1 MYPVSNAFMAAVE
14 SNARKYYWHGTID
27 TIGGRHYTFTE
38 DDIVKGSGYITRQCC
53 GSNEIELGTVY
64 SAEMGITLFSD
75 IDRYT
80 LEDAV
85 VKLYFTLELADGSE
99 ETIPMGIFEVSEA
112 NRKINCLEL
121 KGYDYMLRFEKSF
134 SITDSSGTAYH
145 YLTTA
150 CAACD
155 VEFAHTKAQVDA
167 LPNGTMTLGVYTD
180 NDIETYRDLLYYT
193 SQVLGCLCQI
203 NREGKLELIYYG
215 DEPVADIPTRHR
227 YTSSYSDFVTRYTA
241 VSSTNMVSETSE
253 YYALEVDDGLT
264 MNLGVNPL
272 LQFGLKSTRE
282 KLLRNVLNCLAK
294 INYVPFDSTTIGNPA
309 FDPGDIVT
317 CSGGHADSSKI
328 SCITSITYNIGGKH
342 NLKCV
347 GKNPRLAHAKSKNEK
362 NIMGLLNQVEAG
374 KTVVYS
380 FMNASPL
387 TIGNA
392 PTEILDITFVAKE
405 ETSASFFAEILLTI
419 TAPEVIRTLEGTTT
433 TTDAEGNEV
442 TSAVSFSLT
451 EKQMPNLKV
460 IYELNDEEVETFYP
474 TQTCVDGKM
483 ILTLF
488 FPIPRVIANSENT
501 ITVLLEMDS
510 GSASIG
516 ASQIRAT
523 VSGQGLAAGVADW
536 NGRIKLEEVFS
547 PFGVSFFT
555 ATLKGMADSVVPT
568 QPDIMRLDYITAFP
582 YLSATFTPMEIVSI
596 NERVTV
602 DEVVKTFTVDK
613 EFLPA
618 YNEEFVNLTYLGVFS
633 RITSYTVESEVAEIS
648 SGSLEHLFVDTS
660 RYESVTSLGVRK
672 C

>member
-27 TIGGRHYTFTE
+27 TVGGRHYTFTE
-38 DDIVKGSGYITRQCC
+38 DNIVKGSGYITRQCC
-53 GSNEIELGTVY
+53 GSNEIEIGTVY

-85 VKLYFTLELADGSE
+85 VKLYFTLVLADGSE
-99 ETIPMGIFEVSEA
+99 ETVPMGVFEVSEA

-121 KGYDYMLRFEKSF
+121 KGYDYMLRFEKNF

-150 CAACD
+150 CAACG
-155 VEFAHTKAQVDA
+155 VEFAHTKAQIDA

-193 SQVLGCLCQI
+193 AQVLGCFCQI
-203 NREGKLELIYYG
+203 NREGKLELVYYG
-215 DEPVADIPTRHR
+215 TEPVADIPAQHR
-227 YTSSYSDFVTRYTA
+227 FTSSYSDFVTRYTA
-241 VSSTNMVSETSE
+241 VSSTNMVSETAE

-294 INYVPFDSTTIGNPA
+294 VHYVPFDSTTIGNPA
-309 FDPGDIVT
+309 FDPGDCIT
-317 CSGGHADSSKI
+317 CSGGHADNSKV

-362 NIMGLLNQVEAG
+362 NITGLLNQVEAG

-380 FMNASPL
+380 FMNVSPI
-387 TIGNA
+387 TIGTSA
-392 PTEILDITFVAKE
+392 TEILDITFVAKE
-405 ETSASFFAEILLTI
+405 ETSASFLAEILLTI
-419 TAPEVIRTLEGTTT
+419 NAPDEIRTIEGTTT
-433 TTDAEGNEV
+433 IKDAEGNDV
-442 TSAVSFSLT
+442 TTAVSFSVT
-451 EKQMPNLKV
+451 EKAKPNLKV
-460 IYELNDEEVETFYP
+460 IYEMNDEEVATFCP
-474 TQTCVDGKM
+474 TQTCLDGKM

-501 ITVLLEMDS
+501 ITVLLELDQ
-510 GSASIG
+510 GTASIG
-516 ASQIRAT
+516 ESQIRAT

-547 PFGVSFFT
+547 PFSVSFFT
-555 ATLKGMADSVVPT
+555 ATIKGMEDTLAIT
-568 QPDIMRLDYITAFP
+568 KPDLMDIGYLTAFP
-582 YLSATFTPMEIVSI
+582 YIAATFPTITVGSI
-596 NERVTV
+596 NERITV
-602 DEVVKTFTVDK
+602 DEVVKTFTVDQD
-613 EFLPA
+613 FVPQ
-618 YNEEFVNLTYLGVFS
+618 YNAEFVQVNYAGVFM
-633 RITSYTVESEVAEIS
+633 RITSYTTESEAAEIS
-648 SGSLEHLFVDTS
+648 NGSLEHLFVDTS
-660 RYESVTSLGVRK
+660 RFESVTSLEVRK
-672 C
+672 W

>member
-1 MYPVSNAFMAAVE
+1 MYPVSEAFMAAVE
-14 SNARKYYWHGTID
+14 SNSRKYRWHGTID
-27 TIGGRHYTFTE
+27 TVAGKHYTFTE
-38 DDIVKGSGYITRQCC
+38 KDIVKGSGYITRQCC

-80 LEDAV
+80 LEDAI
-85 VKLYFTLELADGSE
+85 VKLYFTLVLADGTE
-99 ETIPMGIFEVSEA
+99 ETVPMGVFEVSEA

-121 KGYDYMLRFEKSF
+121 KGYDYMLRFEKAF

-155 VEFAHTKAQVDA
+155 VEFAHTKAQIDA
-167 LPNGTMTLGVYTD
+167 MPNGTMTLGVYTD

-193 SQVLGCLCQI
+193 AQVLGCFCQI
-203 NREGKLELIYYG
+203 NREGKLELVYYG
-215 DEPVADIPTRHR
+215 SDPVADLPTRHR
-227 YTSSYSDFVTRYTA
+227 FDSSYSDFVTRYTA

-294 INYVPFDSTTIGNPA
+294 INYVPFDSNTIGNPA
-309 FDPGDIVT
+309 FNPGDVIT

-342 NLKCV
+342 SLKCV
-347 GKNPRLAHAKSKNEK
+347 GKNPRLAHAKSKNDK

-380 FMNASPL
+380 FMNASPI
-387 TIGNA
+387 TIGNS

-405 ETSASFFAEILLTI
+405 ETSASFLAEILLTI
-419 TAPEVIRTLEGTTT
+419 NAPDVVRVLEGTTT
-433 TTDAEGNEV
+433 TTDANGNEV
-442 TSAVSFSLT
+442 TSSLSFSVT
-451 EKQMPNLKV
+451 EKGTPNLKV
-460 IYELNDEEVETFYP
+460 IYELNDDEVGTFYP
-474 TQTCVDGKM
+474 TQTCLDGKM

-501 ITVLLEMDS
+501 IAVLLEMDS
-510 GSASIG
+510 GSATIG
-516 ASQIRAT
+516 ETQIRAT

-536 NGRIKLEEVFS
+536 NGRIKLEEVFT
-547 PFGVSFFT
+547 PFSASFFT
-555 ATLKGMADSVVPT
+555 ATVKGMTDTVEPT
-568 QPDIMRLDYITAFP
+568 KPDIMNMGYVTTFPYVTAAFP
-582 YLSATFTPMEIVSI
+582 PMEIISI

-613 EFLPA
+613 TFLPV
-618 YNEEFVNLTYLGVFS
+618 YNEEFVKLTYAGVFT
-633 RITSYTVESEVAEIS
+633 RITSYTVESEATEIS

-660 RYESVTSLGVRK
+660 RYESVTSLGVSK
-672 C
+672 W